1 MIMLNIEVKEGFDA
15 AGETIE
21 VVEIHSDI
29 LLVVGSL
36 PLLSDVIELIE
47 RLDVESVIH
56 ALHDFQMHKLIVAL
70 VKIVALLVRELHHV
84 VGFIVGI
91 LPQFLD
97 FIKLHRQP
105 RVKLC
110 KFVGFVYVFVNLLES
125 SIYLSSITLP
135 VLAIDGFA
143 RSSRGAI
150 PGPCCRLCSSNISI
164 FCKSQSCA
172 WK

>member
-1 MIMLNIEVKEGFDA
+1 MQASIIFQQFTVFGLTVIITRTTAHSPFSNFSSNSVTIMLNIEVEEGFDV

-84 VGFIVGI
+84 M
-91 LPQFLD
+91 LLD
-97 FIKLHRQP
+97 SP
-105 RVKLC
+105 AV
-110 KFVGFVYVFVNLLES
+110 S
-125 SIYLSSITLP
+125 
-135 VLAIDGFA
+135 
-143 RSSRGAI
+143 
-150 PGPCCRLCSSNISI
+150 
-164 FCKSQSCA
+164 
-172 WK
+172 